1 MRIFTK
7 LLTVSAALAAAAP
20 AAAQYYSNPY
30 SGYGYAQPYGYTQ
43 PYGYAQSYAVNT
55 SVAEQQCTA
64 AVQNRLYNRRSSIGG
79 ILGSLLGTNTSGR
92 VVAVTR
98 VSPRSDGMIRVRGL
112 ASSGRMAYNNYGQYG
127 IGAYGALGYGSANSA
142 DLSFRCDVG
151 YNGAVYDVSINRRY

>member
-30 SGYGYAQPYGYTQ
+30 SGYAQSYGYAQP
-43 PYGYAQSYAVNT
+43 YAVNT

-64 AVQNRLYNRRSSIGG
+64 AVQNRLYNRRGVGG
-79 ILGSLLGTNTSGR
+79 ILGSILGTNTSGR

-98 VSPRSDGMIRVRGL
+98 VTASSNGMIRVRGL
-112 ASSGRMAYNNYGQYG
+112 ASSGRMA
-127 IGAYGALGYGSANSA
+127 
-142 DLSFRCDVG
+142 
-151 YNGAVYDVSINRRY
+151 